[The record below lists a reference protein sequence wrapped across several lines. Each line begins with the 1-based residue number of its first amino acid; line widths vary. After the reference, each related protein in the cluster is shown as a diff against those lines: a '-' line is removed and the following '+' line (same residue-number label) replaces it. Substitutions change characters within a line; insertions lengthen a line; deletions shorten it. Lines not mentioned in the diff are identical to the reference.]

1 MTCCIPDSV
10 KQGLTV
16 DIQHMSI
23 ACSLD
28 MLPRPEPK
36 FHTSHPVQAL
46 ALRPGCASVAP
57 EADGTSRSATASKSP
72 RHVEESLLRPDRCP
86 LHTCAE
92 R

>member
-1 MTCCIPDSV
+1 MTGCTLTL
-10 KQGLTV
+10 QGLTV

-23 ACSLD
+23 ARSLD
-28 MLPRPEPK
+28 TLPRPKPK

-86 LHTCAE
+86 FHTSAE